1 MKPIGTGT
9 KDGERY
15 AVFKDKDKEL
25 YIEKVTNTKSTF

>member
-9 KDGERY
+9 IKGERY
-15 AVFKDKDKEL
+15 EVFRDKDKEL